1 MGIERRRA
9 PRIRASLEFQVVGLE
24 RRPAMRRGDLSV
36 TGVRI
41 ERLGVDVGEVG
52 SIHMLRIATRD
63 REHAVTV
70 PARVVRVFRAP
81 DEQQDA
87 GVGDVAFD
95 LQPADAT
102 QREAVAML
110 FVHVARSQIRY
121 DTDGVRP
128 ASEPPGVRRQ
138 GGIRSVTVET
148 EWQLRKGEAIK
159 IEVPTREGGT
169 VRLSGQALRSRP
181 TTKGTFRTVFEVHK
195 ERNTFVGPSPEPAR
209 HFLGSL
215 SRVRAPSLLSL
226 AAMER
231 MSAVLVAQRDDRV
244 VTIYIRDGQIVDAD
258 ETGSNASRRKL
269 IGEVCQ
275 WEEGEFEMRVQPV
288 DRPDGIGVP
297 TSVLLLQLAR
307 FYDEQRRVA

>member
-24 RRPAMRRGDLSV
+24 RRPSMRRGDLSV

-52 SIHMLRIATRD
+52 SVHTVRIATRD
-63 REHAVTV
+63 REHAIEL
-70 PARVVRVFRAP
+70 PARVVRIFRAA
-81 DEQQDA
+81 DQEQDA
-87 GVGDVAFD
+87 HVGDIAFD
-95 LQPADAT
+95 LQPVDAM

-121 DTDGVRP
+121 DGKGVRP
-128 ASEPPGVRRQ
+128 ASEPPGIREDSGVRRV
-138 GGIRSVTVET
+138 SVET
-148 EWQLRKGEAIK
+148 DWQLRKGETIK

-169 VRLSGQALRSRP
+169 VRLTGKALRSRA
-181 TTKGTFRTVFEVHK
+181 TTKGTYRTVFEVDK
-195 ERNTFVGPSPEPAR
+195 EHDSFVGPTPEPAR
-209 HFLGSL
+209 HIVGSL
-215 SRVRAPSLLSL
+215 ARVRAPSLLSL
-226 AAMER
+226 AAMDR
-231 MSAVLVAQRDDRV
+231 MSAVLVTQHGDRV
-244 VTIYIRDGQIVDAD
+244 VTIYIRDGQIVDA
-258 ETGSNASRRKL
+258 EEVGSDASRRKL

-297 TSVLLLQLAR
+297 TPVLLLQLAR